1 MLCFTSLDLSGKE
14 RFLISLD
21 SLGMGT
27 CIFLYWHF
35 CVMTYKSSCSSKV
48 ILLLFATGLNCTV
61 QNVGPAGS
69 SSCQMDHRQ
78 SYRDQDAQ
86 NCQSESHKA
95 GAEHLPAQGE
105 PLNTHK

>member
-1 MLCFTSLDLSGKE
+1 MFLLRWICLERKDFSLAWIHFE
-14 RFLISLD
+14 W
-21 SLGMGT
+21 GT

-35 CVMTYKSSCSSKV
+35 CVRTFKSSCSSEV
-48 ILLLFATGLNCTV
+48 ILLLFAPGLNCTV

-105 PLNTHK
+105 PLNTQK